1 MVMLIMVSILMGV
14 GCTLLLIFLFNMM
27 FRKFTTVVGVNS
39 TGLELK
45 ISAFENIPEVNKD
58 VDEQTQT
65 EMIKA

>member
-1 MVMLIMVSILMGV
+1 
-14 GCTLLLIFLFNMM
+14 MM

-45 ISAFENIPEVNKD
+45 ISAFENIPEVNND